1 MASPEGG
8 SVRGGRIGSMATDT
22 TKARKDLLFKGLFL
36 VLLGAFVLLSPGFI
50 QAPGFAAAV
59 GGSSVVGWFALV
71 LGIAF
76 LGQWT
81 LRRNK

>member
-1 MASPEGG
+1 VEATPPLARIPAMA
-8 SVRGGRIGSMATDT
+8 ADT
-22 TKARKDLLFKGLFL
+22 KKARKDLLIKGLLLCFL
-36 VLLGAFVLLSPGFI
+36 GLVVLVSPAFI
-50 QAPGFAAAV
+50 KAPGFAEAV
-59 GGSSVVGWFALV
+59 GGSSVVGWFALA